1 MGRRRTLI
9 NDFGANWTTGRVS
22 AKKNARMA
30 NEHDNN
36 LNHHSISSS
45 ILCYQFNHEYSHNS
59 NSYTRT
65 IVSYCII
72 SYILFSVFFYSIH
85 WFHISF
91 FFLYFLS
98 NFFRTSFIFFSV
110 FSACIKYY
118 IQWFVANAI
127 AKKKKRKKCDVVS
140 AMSSR
145 SNQTSLR
152 QARRK
157 SMDWLDC
164 ISVHGSENLCV
175 ETQWNLEISMI
186 VRDRSDNASANY
198 ITSCC
203 F

>member
-45 ILCYQFNHEYSHNS
+45 ILCYQFNHEYSHS

-127 AKKKKRKKCDVVS
+127 AKKKKKEKSVMWCQRCHRGQIK
-140 AMSSR
+140 
-145 SNQTSLR
+145 LR
-152 QARRK
+152 FAK
-157 SMDWLDC
+157 HEGKVWIGWTVFLFTVLK
-164 ISVHGSENLCV
+164 IY
-175 ETQWNLEISMI
+175 
-186 VRDRSDNASANY
+186 A
-198 ITSCC
+198 
-203 F
+203 